1 MQPLEIST
9 HVEHGRTVI
18 TPRGEIDLVSQAA
31 LKKVINDLVV
41 DGHVD
46 LVVDLGDTTFLDSTA
61 LGALIGARRLTH
73 AFKGSFALVC
83 AEERLLKLFRITSL
97 DKFFA
102 IHESRDALFGRPGAP
117 GAGDDDPVSESQPA

>member
-1 MQPLEIST
+1 MKLEIHT

-18 TPRGEIDLVSQAA
+18 TPHGEIDLVSQAE

-41 DGHVD
+41 EGDVD
-46 LVVDLGDTTFLDSTA
+46 LVVDLGETTFLDSTA

-73 AFKGSFALVC
+73 TFRGSFALVC

-97 DKFFA
+97 DKFFTIRETRA
-102 IHESRDALFGRPGAP
+102 ALFASLEPDEGEHLPEG
-117 GAGDDDPVSESQPA
+117 QPA

>member
-1 MQPLEIST
+1 MQLEIST
-9 HVEHGRTVI
+9 HAEHGRTVI
-18 TPRGEIDLVSQAA
+18 TPRGEIDLVSQAD
-31 LKKVINDLVV
+31 LKKVINELVV

-46 LVVDLGDTTFLDSTA
+46 LVVDLGETTFLDSTA

-73 AFKGSFALVC
+73 TFKGSFVLIC

-102 IHESRDALFGRPGAP
+102 IHESTAELIAVDLETDGGGHLPEG
-117 GAGDDDPVSESQPA
+117 QPA

>member
-1 MQPLEIST
+1 MQLEINT
-9 HVEHGRTVI
+9 HVDHGRTII
-18 TPRGEIDLVSQAA
+18 TPRGEIDLVSQAD

-46 LVVDLGDTTFLDSTA
+46 LVVDLGETTFLDSTA

-73 AFKGSFALVC
+73 TFKGSFALVC

-97 DKFFA
+97 DKFFT
-102 IHESRDALFGRPGAP
+102 IHDTREALFGSLES
-117 GAGDDDPVSESQPA
+117 GDGEHPAEG